1 MFGKK
6 YVFETKS
13 TRTKRFVFN
22 SFIVSSLAALALL
35 ITCLFLPYY
44 AYDQNEVTAKAFF
57 KKTPDVIAVYTGDS
71 GRLAY
76 TFKEANKYPSSKI
89 LISGVYAKN
98 SLATLLKQRGLNIS
112 VQEYLDQESHRIE
125 LDYLSKNTVENV
137 LSTLRYLHKLDTYKS
152 VLIVSSDYHIFR
164 IKRIIDSLKGEDSKY
179 QFYYYGVE
187 SNYKSTRNIKLLFK
201 EVYKLIKTSL
211 FLLFWN

>member
-13 TRTKRFVFN
+13 TRTKRFIFN
-22 SFIVSSLAALALL
+22 SIIASSIVTLMLL

-44 AYDQNEVTAKAFF
+44 AYDQNEITNKAFF
-57 KKTPDVIAVYTGDS
+57 KKAPDVIAVYTGDS
-71 GRLAY
+71 GRLKH
-76 TFKEANKYPSSKI
+76 TFKEANKYPTSKI

-98 SLATLLKQRGLNIS
+98 SVETLLAQRGLTIS

-125 LDYLSKNTVENV
+125 LDYLSRNTVENV
-137 LSTLRYLHKLDTYKS
+137 LSTIRFLNKLDTHKT
-152 VLIVSSDYHIFR
+152 VMIVSSDYHIFR
-164 IKRIIDSLKGEDSKY
+164 IKQIVDSLRQEDMNY
-179 QFYYYGVE
+179 EFHYYGVE
-187 SNYKSTRNIKLLFK
+187 SDYKSLRNIKLLFK
-201 EVYKLIKTSL
+201 EVYKLIKTSI

>member
-6 YVFETKS
+6 YVFETKA
-13 TRTKRFVFN
+13 TRTKRFIFN
-22 SFIVSSLAALALL
+22 SVVLSAVLSLMLL

-44 AYDQNEVTAKAFF
+44 AYDQNEITNKAFF
-57 KKTPDVIAVYTGDS
+57 KKAPDIIAVYTGDS
-71 GRLAY
+71 GRLEY

-98 SLATLLKQRGLNIS
+98 SVATLLKSRGLKIS
-112 VQEYLDQESHRIE
+112 VQEYLNQESHRIE
-125 LDYLSKNTVENV
+125 LDYLSRNTVENV
-137 LSTLRYLHKLDTYKS
+137 LSTLRFLNQLDTHRS

-164 IKRIIDSLKGEDSKY
+164 IKQIVDSLKQEDSSY
-179 QFYYYGVE
+179 EFHYYGIE
-187 SNYKSTRNIKLLFK
+187 SDYKNPRNIKLLFK
-201 EVYKLIKTSL
+201 EVYKLIKTSI